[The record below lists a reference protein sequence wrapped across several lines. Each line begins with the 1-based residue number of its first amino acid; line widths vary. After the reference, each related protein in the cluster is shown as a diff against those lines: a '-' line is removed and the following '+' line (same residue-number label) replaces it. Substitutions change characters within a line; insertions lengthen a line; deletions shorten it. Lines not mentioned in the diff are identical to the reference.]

1 MLVLNKKTK
10 RAIIIGSGFNFAPI
24 ANFISK
30 HGDTIKQAI
39 DIGSAAAS
47 LATSTVGTIKNIRE
61 LVQKKREPLP
71 QNIQDVLNRKSVQI
85 IEGAGFKII

>member
-39 DIGSAAAS
+39 DIGSAAAN
-47 LATSTVGTIKNIRE
+47 LTTSTVGTIKNIRE
-61 LVQKKREPLP
+61 LVQKKPLP
-71 QNIQDVLNRKSVQI
+71 QNIQDVLNKKSVQI